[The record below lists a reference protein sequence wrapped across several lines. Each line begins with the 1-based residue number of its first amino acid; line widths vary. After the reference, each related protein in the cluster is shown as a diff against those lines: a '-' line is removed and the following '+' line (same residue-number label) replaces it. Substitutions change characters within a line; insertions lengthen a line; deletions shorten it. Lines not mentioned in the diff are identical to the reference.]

1 MASLQRIRNHGALL
15 IAIVGLAMLAFILGD
30 FLNSGSSFFNRSREN
45 VGVIEGQKVHYTEY
59 ESAKD
64 QLTEV
69 YKIETGRS
77 DFDEDTYA
85 QIRNQVWSM
94 LMMDYTMRAQAKKI
108 GMDITTDELTELC
121 VGENVHQIIR
131 GRRAFMDE
139 NGQFSR
145 EAVKNLI
152 AAINDGSDD
161 AAQNANLQQAKTYWL
176 YWEKAVRISYMQEK
190 YTSLLQHLFKANKLE
205 AENAFNGRQ
214 HGVSAEFV
222 MQPYYAVADSLVK
235 ASESDIKALYKQR
248 KEQFKQTPNR
258 AIKYVTFDIVP
269 SEDDFKA
276 AEELLKNLKDE
287 FRTTE
292 DVSLVVNTNS
302 DIMYDGR
309 DYSVETVPAQF
320 KDFAFAKG
328 AKAGDCTEILFEND
342 TYSMARIMQA
352 GYSLP
357 DSVELKAIV
366 EGGEDQELGWFKAT
380 DLPKNIAEPAFAG
393 KRGGRFTV
401 AQGMGE
407 QTYEIMDLG
416 KPTPKVKLAILAR
429 EVSPSSKT
437 YSVIYN
443 NAKQFIVAN
452 NNAEALEAAAQEA
465 GMTVVPQFNLTV
477 NTDKVGQLKAS
488 RPIARWA
495 FDAKEGAVSDVF
507 ECGQQFVVAALV
519 EVNDGEYRS
528 LNDVRAEL
536 TYEATN
542 KAKAEY
548 IKKQLKGAES
558 LEAAA
563 EILGQRVQSV
573 ERVSL
578 ADNRFGNAGMEPA
591 VIGKAVAQV
600 ENELSEPIQGKSGVF
615 VVKTGAANDLEG
627 EFNAESEK
635 AQLASRFAYL
645 PYQAIQL
652 IEDKAEVTDNRANF
666 QYSRACVNYYKE

>member
-45 VGVIEGQKVHYTEY
+45 VGIIEGEKVHYTEY
-59 ESAKD
+59 ESAKE

-69 YKIETGRS
+69 YKIESGRS

-85 QIRNQVWSM
+85 QIRNQVWNM
-94 LMMDYTMRAQAKKI
+94 FVMDYTLRAQAEKI
-108 GMDITTDELTELC
+108 GMDITPDELSELC
-121 VGENVHQIIR
+121 IGENVHQILR
-131 GRRAFMDE
+131 SRRAFMDE

-152 AAINDGSDD
+152 KAINEGGED
-161 AAQNANLQQAKTYWL
+161 AEQNANLQQARTYWL

-190 YTSLLQHLFKANKLE
+190 YSALLQHLFKANSLD
-205 AENAFNGRQ
+205 AEFAFNARQ
-214 HGVSAEFV
+214 NGVSAEYA
-222 MQPYYAVADSLVK
+222 MKPYYTVADSLVK
-235 ASESDIKALYKQR
+235 VSESEVKKLYKQH
-248 KEQFKQTPNR
+248 KSQYKQTPNR
-258 AIKYVTFDIVP
+258 AIKYIAFDIVP

-276 AEELLKNLKDE
+276 AQELMNNLQEEFK
-287 FRTTE
+287 TTE

-309 DYSVETVPAQF
+309 DYSEETVPAQY
-320 KDFAFAKG
+320 KEFAFAKG
-328 AKAGDCTEILFEND
+328 AKAGDCTEILFENN
-342 TYSMARIMQA
+342 TYSMARIMKA

-366 EGGEDQELGWFKAT
+366 EDGEDQELGWFKAT

-393 KRGGRFTV
+393 KRGERFTV

-407 QTYEIMDLG
+407 QTYEIMELG

-429 EVSPSSKT
+429 EVTPSSKT

-443 NAKQFIVAN
+443 NAKQFIVNN

-465 GMTVVPQFNLTV
+465 GMAVVPQYNLTAT
-477 NTDKVGQLKAS
+477 TDKVGQLKAS
-488 RPIARWA
+488 RPIVRWA
-495 FDAKEGAVSDVF
+495 FEAKEGAVSDVF
-507 ECGQQFVVAALV
+507 ECGQQFVVAALT
-519 EVNDGEYRS
+519 EVNDGEYRP
-528 LNDVRAEL
+528 LEAVRAEL

-542 KAKAEY
+542 DAKAAY
-548 IKKQLKGAES
+548 IMKQLKGVES

-563 EILGQRVQSV
+563 EVMGQPVQNV

-578 ADNRFGNAGMEPA
+578 ADSRMGNAGMEPA
-591 VIGKAVAQV
+591 VIGKAVAQG
-600 ENELSEPIQGKSGVF
+600 ENELSEPIKGNMGVF
-615 VVKTGAANDLEG
+615 VVKTGAANNLE
-627 EFNAESEK
+627 ETFNAESEK
-635 AQLASRFAYL
+635 AQLASRYAYL
-645 PYQAIQL
+645 PYQALQI

-666 QYSRACVNYYKE
+666 Q

>member
-1 MASLQRIRNHGALL
+1 MASLQKIRNHGALL

-59 ESAKD
+59 EAAKD

-85 QIRNQVWSM
+85 QIRNQVWNM
-94 LMMDYTMRAQAKKI
+94 YVMDYTLRAQAEKI
-108 GMDITTDELTELC
+108 GMDITTDELSELC

-145 EAVKNLI
+145 DAVKSLI
-152 AAINDGSDD
+152 RAINEGGED
-161 AAQNANLQQAKTYWL
+161 AEQNANLQQAKSYWL

-190 YTSLLQHLFKANKLE
+190 YSSLLQHLLKANSLD
-205 AENAFNGRQ
+205 AEYAFDARQ
-214 HGVSAEFV
+214 KGVSAEYV
-222 MQPYYAVADSLVK
+222 MQPYYAVADSLIKV
-235 ASESDIKALYKQR
+235 SDSDLKKLYKQH
-248 KEQFKQTPNR
+248 KEEYKQTPNR
-258 AIKYVTFDIVP
+258 AIKYIAFDIVP

-276 AEELLKNLKDE
+276 AQDLMVNLQEEFK
-287 FRTTE
+287 TTE

-309 DYSVETVPAQF
+309 DYSEETVPAQF

-328 AKAGDCTEILFEND
+328 AKAGDCTEILFENN

-366 EGGEDQELGWFKAT
+366 EDGEDQELGWFKAA

-407 QTYEIMDLG
+407 QTYEIMELG

-429 EVSPSSKT
+429 EVTPSSKT
-437 YSVIYN
+437 YGIIYN
-443 NAKQFIVAN
+443 NAKQFIVEN

-465 GMTVVPQFNLTV
+465 GMAVVPQYNLTKT
-477 NTDKVGQLKAS
+477 TDKVGQLKAS
-488 RPIARWA
+488 RPIVRWA
-495 FDAKEGAVSDVF
+495 FEAKEGQVSDVF
-507 ECGQQFVVAALV
+507 ECGQQFIVAALT
-519 EVNDGEYRS
+519 EVNDGDYRP
-528 LNDVRAEL
+528 LEAVRAEL

-542 KAKAEY
+542 NAKFAY
-548 IKKQLKGAES
+548 IEKQLKGAES
-558 LEAAA
+558 LEKAA
-563 EILGQRVQSV
+563 EITGQRVQNV

-578 ADNRFGNAGMEPA
+578 ADNRFGTAGMEPA
-591 VIGKAVAQV
+591 VIGKAVAQS
-600 ENELSEPIQGKSGVF
+600 EGELSEPIQGNMGVF
-615 VVKTGAANDLEG
+615 MVKTGAANNLEA
-627 EFNAESEK
+627 EYNAEAEK
-635 AQLASRFAYL
+635 AQLASRYAYL
-645 PYQAIQL
+645 PYQAMQL
-652 IEDKAEVTDNRANF
+652 LEDKAEIVDNRANF
-666 QYSRACVNYYKE
+666 Q